1 MKGYKPIIAI
11 CSLICVMLLIFDSK
25 TAIDGTKI
33 GTDLCIRTV
42 IPSLFPFLILVTAFT
57 SSLSNL
63 DSPVLKQLARFVGI
77 PEQAVAVLVPAFL
90 GGYPVGAKAVTDLYW
105 YGILSK
111 REAERMLAF
120 CSNAGPSFLFGMI
133 SSLFPTRDMIWKL
146 WGIQILSA
154 LITSRLFPALP
165 VECLPTQH
173 QVKEKRLDIMGSA
186 VHAMASV
193 CGWVILFRTL
203 ITVLNKWLLWL
214 FPTWIQVTLI
224 GILELSNGCYEL
236 HSIPSVSARFLLS
249 CGMLSFGGICVL
261 LQTVSVTKGLSLR
274 NYVIGK
280 SLQAALSV
288 LMGWIVVS
296 ANGKILVLFSI
307 FFLFIPVLFQN
318 RCSNPRTYPV

>member
-1 MKGYKPIIAI
+1 MKGYKLITAI
-11 CSLICVMLLIFDSK
+11 CSLVCIMLLIFDSK
-25 TAIDGTKI
+25 TTIEGAKY
-33 GTDLCIRTV
+33 GTDLCIRAV
-42 IPSLFPFLILVTAFT
+42 IPSLFPFFILITAFT
-57 SSLSNL
+57 SSLSNQ

-90 GGYPVGAKAVTDLYW
+90 GGYPIGAKAVTDLYQN
-105 YGILSK
+105 GTLPK

-165 VECLPTQH
+165 VETCPIHH
-173 QVKEKRLDIMGSA
+173 QVNDKQSDIMGSA

-203 ITVLNKWLLWL
+203 ITLLNKWLLWRL
-214 FPTWIQVTLI
+214 PTWIHVTII

-236 HSIPSVSARFLLS
+236 GKIPSISVRFLLS

-261 LQTVSVTKGLSLR
+261 LQTYSVTKGLSLR

-280 SLQAALSV
+280 WIQSALAI

-296 ANGKILVLFSI
+296 ANGIILVLFSI
-307 FFLFIPVLFQN
+307 FFLFILLLSEN

>member
-1 MKGYKPIIAI
+1 MKGYKTIIAI

-25 TAIDGTKI
+25 TAIEGTKI

-42 IPSLFPFLILVTAFT
+42 IPSLFPFFILITALM
-57 SSLSNL
+57 SSLSNQ
-63 DSPVLKQLARFVGI
+63 DSPVLKPLARFVGI

-90 GGYPVGAKAVTDLYW
+90 GGYPVGAKAVTDLYR
-105 YGILSK
+105 YGTLSK

-203 ITVLNKWLLWL
+203 ITLLNKWILWRL
-214 FPTWIQVTLI
+214 PTWIHVTII

-236 HSIPSVSARFLLS
+236 GKIPSISVRFLLS

-274 NYVIGK
+274 NYMIGK
-280 SLQAALSV
+280 WLQSALAI

-296 ANGKILVLFSI
+296 VNENVFVLFSL
-307 FFLFIPVLFQN
+307 FFLFILVLSQN